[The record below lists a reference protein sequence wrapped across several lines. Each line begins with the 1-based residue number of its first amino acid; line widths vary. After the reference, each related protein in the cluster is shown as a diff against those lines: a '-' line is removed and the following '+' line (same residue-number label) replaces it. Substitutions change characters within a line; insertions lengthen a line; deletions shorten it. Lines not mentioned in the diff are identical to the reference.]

1 MLVTAVP
8 TGCQSVTLSKFYS
21 CADSQ
26 REAGR
31 VLRRA
36 GWSVALGCQDGQ
48 GDFRGLFESPHSYT
62 VTLAGQQRLDP

>member
-36 GWSVALGCQDGQ
+36 GWSVALGVKMDKG
-48 GDFRGLFESPHSYT
+48 
-62 VTLAGQQRLDP
+62 TLEGCLSLPIATL